1 MSGLPGR
8 GSEAAAEAGV
18 GPVLLRCV
26 GLTKYFGAVRAVDNV
41 SLELRGG
48 EVVALVGDNGAGKST
63 LVKIISGMH
72 QPDAGEI
79 WLGDRRL
86 SHLNATQARELGIET
101 VHQQL
106 ALCDNLDAASNIILG
121 REPVRFRLGPLRFI
135 DRRRAIEQAAEGLA
149 TLGTRIDSFN
159 VPIRRF
165 SGGQRQGISV
175 ARSTVR
181 GGRVMI
187 FDEPT
192 AALGVRQ
199 KRTTLD
205 LVRRVA
211 ERGMAALL
219 ISHNLDEVFEVADR
233 VVVLRLGRVVLEA
246 PAGQISPEV
255 AVGAMTGLHWGLGGR
270 QP

>member
-1 MSGLPGR
+1 VVHSAALSGTP
-8 GSEAAAEAGV
+8 
-18 GPVLLRCV
+18 LLRCV
-26 GLTKYFGAVRAVDNV
+26 GLTKYFGAVRALDNA
-41 SLELRGG
+41 SLEVRSG

-63 LVKIISGMH
+63 LVNLISGLH

-79 WLGDRRL
+79 WLADEKL
-86 SHLNATQARELGIET
+86 THLTTAEARDLGIET

-121 REPVRFRLGPLRFI
+121 REPVKFRLGPLRFI
-135 DRRRAIEQAAEGLA
+135 DRKRAITEAEDGMA
-149 TLGTRIDSFN
+149 TIGTRIDSFN
-159 VPIRRF
+159 VPVRRF

-175 ARSTVR
+175 ARATVR

-192 AALGVRQ
+192 AALGVHQ

-211 ERGMAALL
+211 ERGIAVLL
-219 ISHNLDEVFEVADR
+219 ISHNLDEVFDVADR
-233 VVVLRLGRVVLEA
+233 IVVLRLGRVVLEGSSA
-246 PAGQISPEV
+246 EISPELAV
-255 AVGAMTGLHWGLGGR
+255 AAITGLHTRMTTAGDDA
-270 QP
+270 